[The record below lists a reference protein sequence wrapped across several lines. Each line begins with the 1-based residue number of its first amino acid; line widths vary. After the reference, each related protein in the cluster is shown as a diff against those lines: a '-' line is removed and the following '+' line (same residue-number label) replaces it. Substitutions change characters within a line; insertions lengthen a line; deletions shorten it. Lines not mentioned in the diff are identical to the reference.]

1 MSSGGGGGGVG
12 VNVVVLALASA
23 LAGAK
28 IQDIVKALLA
38 DRRRNSSR
46 GSAVKDCENDDD
58 SQGEGGNALTVRG
71 RGRASMCRNTKPS
84 TRNSKPDIL
93 GLISWNLNLGTQPM
107 ARPSG
112 VPPFN
117 SYNPLQTRSLY
128 WGRWIAPT

>member
-46 GSAVKDCENDDD
+46 GSAVKDCQNDDD
-58 SQGEGGNALTVRG
+58 SEREGGNVLTVRG
-71 RGRASMCRNTKPS
+71 RGRASMCRNMIPS
-84 TRNSKPDIL
+84 TWNSKPDIL
-93 GLISWNLNLGTQPM
+93 SLISWN
-107 ARPSG
+107 
-112 VPPFN
+112 F
-117 SYNPLQTRSLY
+117 
-128 WGRWIAPT
+128 

>member
-58 SQGEGGNALTVRG
+58 SEREGGNVLTVRG
-71 RGRASMCRNTKPS
+71 RGRASMCRNMIPS
-84 TRNSKPDIL
+84 TWNSKPDIL
-93 GLISWNLNLGTQPM
+93 SLISWN
-107 ARPSG
+107 
-112 VPPFN
+112 F
-117 SYNPLQTRSLY
+117 
-128 WGRWIAPT
+128 